1 MTSVWDVPTLVTDA
15 LCETHFAGGDG
26 DCLRY
31 VRVRLPG
38 HVDARCGDAM
48 LRYHALLVA
57 RPPAQPR
64 MLQDHAVHARAF
76 CPASLRE
83 CSFLL
88 TSVRRCPAGLQ
99 CIAGHRFPIEGPYGA
114 LPRAAYPPS
123 SAAFPSSH
131 LISLPVVS
139 RLRGRVCLG
148 TLLSAGRNNNEISN
162 GKRSRAALRARF
174 GSSVAFCFN
183 SRCARTCPRDGASAV
198 PWRGTDLLQLHFQ
211 HTRANL
217 HPVGEYSL
225 DGTPYVFARR

>member
-1 MTSVWDVPTLVTDA
+1 MIRGRQGLAVYGYDLVRLGGVDVFFSCYLCVFFFQAEDGIRDDLVTGVQTCA
-15 LCETHFAGGDG
+15 LPISMTCD
-26 DCLRY
+26 
-31 VRVRLPG
+31 
-38 HVDARCGDAM
+38 
-48 LRYHALLVA
+48 
-57 RPPAQPR
+57 
-64 MLQDHAVHARAF
+64 AF
-76 CPASLRE
+76 CPASLRA

-88 TSVRRCPAGLQ
+88 TCVRRCPAGLQ

-114 LPRAAYPPS
+114 LPCAAYPPS
-123 SAAFPSSH
+123 SAAFTSSH

-162 GKRSRAALRARF
+162 RNRPRSALCARF
-174 GSSVAFCFN
+174 GFCVAFCFD

-211 HTRANL
+211 HTRPGL